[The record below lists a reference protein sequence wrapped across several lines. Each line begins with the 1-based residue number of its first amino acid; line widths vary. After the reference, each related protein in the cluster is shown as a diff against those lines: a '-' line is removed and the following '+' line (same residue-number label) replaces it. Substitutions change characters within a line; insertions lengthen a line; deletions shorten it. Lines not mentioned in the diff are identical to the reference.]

1 MECLVLFLVVVAV
14 LVGWITFLVKA
25 PDAFKAGD
33 DRRFS
38 FSDSARI
45 GGTVI
50 LLLIMYVLR
59 PEGYPYMAFLM
70 IFPLSLL
77 GLIWA
82 GPAMDYF
89 GMKAINQLMGGGEEV
104 EPQPLYSIVE
114 TRRKSGEPQK
124 ALELLGSELEK
135 FPGDYDG
142 LILKA
147 MIQMEDLKQF
157 EDARATLLEVG
168 SAEAHTA
175 GQVSRAHNL
184 LADWQI
190 KFQKDEAAAR
200 ETLEMLRA
208 RFPDSGVEFAVSQ
221 RRARLDCTLDFDDKR
236 DAAEVVSDC
245 LKQLEKHP
253 MDNNTREKLA
263 EVYFERYNQPDR
275 AWEEMNKLFAVPYQQ
290 PADLCRWLNRMADW
304 HLKRE
309 HPDGARQCLQQIISR
324 FPDQPQSEAAQ
335 LRLTRLQL

>member
-1 MECLVLFLVVVAV
+1 MACIIYFLIV
-14 LVGWITFLVKA
+14 LVPILGWIAFLHLF
-25 PDAFKAGD
+25 PDYFKN
-33 DRRFS
+33 REKRQ
-38 FSDSARI
+38 I
-45 GGTVI
+45 GFGANRVIATVF
-50 LLLIMYVLR
+50 LLLIIYVLR
-59 PEGYPYMAFLM
+59 PGNNPFLALLL
-70 IFPLSLL
+70 ILPLSLL
-77 GLIWA
+77 VMLWA
-82 GPAMDYF
+82 GPLMDYI
-89 GMKAINQLMGGGEEV
+89 GAKAIAQVTGHGEEV

-114 TRRKSGEPQK
+114 TQRRSGKPQK
-124 ALELLGSELEK
+124 ALDLLDAELEK
-135 FPGDYDG
+135 FPADYEG

-147 MIQMEDLKQF
+147 MIQMEDLKNFQ
-157 EDARATLLEVG
+157 DAQATLLQVG
-168 SAEAHTA
+168 SAEVHTP

-190 KFQKDEAAAR
+190 KFEQDESSAR

-221 RRARLDCTLDFDDKR
+221 RLARLDCTFDFDDKR

-253 MDNNTREKLA
+253 LDNNTREKLA
-263 EVYFERYNQPDR
+263 EVYFERYNKPDL
-275 AWEEMNKLFAVPYQQ
+275 AWEEMYKLFAMPYQQ

-304 HLKRE
+304 HLKRD

-324 FPDQPQSEAAQ
+324 FPDQPQCEVAQ

>member
-14 LVGWITFLVKA
+14 LVGWITFLHKA
-25 PDAFKAGD
+25 PEAWTAGD

-38 FSDSARI
+38 FNDTARI
-45 GGTVI
+45 GGTII
-50 LLLIMYVLR
+50 LLLIMFVMR
-59 PEGYPYMAFLM
+59 PDGNPYMAFLM

-77 GLIWA
+77 GMIWA
-82 GPAMDYF
+82 GPAMDYL
-89 GMKAINQLMGGGEEV
+89 GLKAITKLMGGGEEV
-104 EPQPLYSIVE
+104 EAQPMYSIAE
-114 TRRKSGEPQK
+114 TRRKSGEPEK
-124 ALELLGSELEK
+124 ALEAVEGELER
-135 FPGDYDG
+135 FPADYDG

-147 MIQMEDLKQF
+147 MIQMEDLKKF
-157 EDARATLLEVG
+157 DDARATLLEVG
-168 SAEAHTA
+168 SAEAHTP

-221 RRARLDCTLDFDDKR
+221 RLARLDDILDFDDKR

-253 MDNNTREKLA
+253 LDNNTREKLA
-263 EVYFERYNQPDR
+263 EVYFERYNKPDL

-304 HLKRE
+304 HLKRD
-309 HPDGARQCLQQIISR
+309 HPDGARQCLQQIITR